1 MFSGSV
7 WALLLVI
14 ISAILAIFIGLYFD
28 DEFRWDN
35 TLFRWLF
42 IIFSIAFGFCLVV
55 AMWSQYYEVPYSNI
69 HDVHYEEIRNVESIS
84 IEENEDS
91 GNEASPKILKV
102 SSMDEKGY
110 LQTKDYPFDP
120 EVNANMNDSNFNI
133 SDGYAALR
141 NSDKKVIEEVTFTR
155 TRNIIYSCPLTKNET
170 EEKTITY
177 YVVYY
182 PLDELDVN
190 K

>member
-1 MFSGSV
+1 MLSV
-7 WALLLVI
+7 PVWVLLFFITVVPTVI
-14 ISAILAIFIGLYFD
+14 LWGLFFED
-28 DEFRWDN
+28 SDTWDN
-35 TLFRWLF
+35 ALFRLLF
-42 IIFSIAFGFCLVV
+42 ISFSIAFGLCSVV
-55 AMWSQYYEVPYSNI
+55 AIWGNSYEIPYSNI
-69 HDVHYEEIRNVESIS
+69 HDVHYGEIRNVESIS
-84 IEENEDS
+84 IEENKDNK
-91 GNEASPKILKV
+91 NEASPKILKV

-182 PLDELDVN
+182 PLDELNVN

>member
-1 MFSGSV
+1 MLSMSV
-7 WALLLVI
+7 WNALFVITFFIII
-14 ISAILAIFIGLYFD
+14 ISGGILLGLQENYIC
-28 DEFRWDN
+28 DN
-35 TLFRWLF
+35 TLSRLF
-42 IIFSIAFGFCLVV
+42 NIFSIAFGFCVV
-55 AMWSQYYEVPYSNI
+55 VKAWGLFYEVSYSNL
-69 HDVHYEEIRNVESIS
+69 HDLHYEEICNVESIS
-84 IEENEDS
+84 IEEN
-91 GNEASPKILKV
+91 ALKV

-110 LQTKDYPFDP
+110 LKIKDYPFDS

-155 TRNIIYSCPLTKNET
+155 TRNINYYCPLIKNST
-170 EEKTITY
+170 EEETITY
-177 YVVYY
+177 YIVYY

>member
-7 WALLLVI
+7 WGLLLFITLVI
-14 ISAILAIFIGLYFD
+14 FSIFAGLYID

-42 IIFSIAFGFCLVV
+42 IIFSIAFGFCIVV
-55 AMWSQYYEVPYSNI
+55 VMWNSHYEVPYSNI
-69 HDVHYEEIRNVESIS
+69 HNVHYEEIRNVESIS
-84 IEENEDS
+84 IE
-91 GNEASPKILKV
+91 PKILKV

-177 YVVYY
+177 YIVYY